1 MKTIKA
7 SHLSYSYPDGR
18 QAFSDISFSL
28 TNGSSLGLIGP
39 NGAGKTSLLLALCGL
54 INVKGDVNIFQKRMT
69 ANNTCLMR
77 KKISFVFQNPDDQLF
92 MPTIYEDVAFGLL
105 ELGCSVDEV
114 QIRVKQALEAVGL
127 SGFEERSSHHCS
139 YGEKRKITLAIALA
153 RQSPLLIFD
162 EPTRE
167 LDPGGRREFIKLLKG
182 VNATKII
189 ASHDLD
195 MIWEICIE
203 VVLINRGQ
211 LIVKGLTRNI
221 LNNPNLMETNNLEIP
236 CHLRIQQINI

>member
-1 MKTIKA
+1 MKIVKV
-7 SHLSYSYPDGR
+7 SHFSYSYPDGR
-18 QAFSDISFSL
+18 QAFSDINFSL
-28 TNGSSLGLIGP
+28 TNDSSLGIIGP

-54 INVKGDVNIFQKRMT
+54 INAKGDVNIFQKRMT
-69 ANNTCLMR
+69 VNNTRWVR

-92 MPTIYEDVAFGLL
+92 MPTVYEDVAFGLP
-105 ELGCSVDEV
+105 ELGCSANEV
-114 QIRVKQALEAVGL
+114 RIRVKQALKAVGL
-127 SGFEERSSHHCS
+127 SGFEDRSSHHCS

-153 RQSPLLIFD
+153 RQSSLLIFD

-182 VNATKII
+182 INATKII

-195 MIWEICIE
+195 LIWEICID

-211 LIVKGLTRNI
+211 LITKGLTRNI
-221 LNNPNLMETNNLEIP
+221 LNNSNLMEANNLEIP
-236 CHLRIQQINI
+236 CHLRFRQTA

>member
-1 MKTIKA
+1 M
-7 SHLSYSYPDGR
+7 
-18 QAFSDISFSL
+18 
-28 TNGSSLGLIGP
+28 
-39 NGAGKTSLLLALCGL
+39 
-54 INVKGDVNIFQKRMT
+54 
-69 ANNTCLMR
+69 
-77 KKISFVFQNPDDQLF
+77 
-92 MPTIYEDVAFGLL
+92 
-105 ELGCSVDEV
+105 
-114 QIRVKQALEAVGL
+114 
-127 SGFEERSSHHCS
+127 
-139 YGEKRKITLAIALA
+139 
-153 RQSPLLIFD
+153 IFD

-182 VNATKII
+182 INATKII

-236 CHLRIQQINI
+236 CHLRIQQINILDEVLERLAFKKNEDV